1 MLFLLTGDVQIGKTR
16 WLERLAAELSGDGVQ
31 VAGVLAPGVWRVR
44 EPHEVPGERGLAG
57 EGRFEKLGIDNVLL
71 PGGERVPFARRRDL
85 ALAEGSFDP
94 TSQSASAQLAWEI
107 ADEAIARVNAHFDR
121 IAAELAAVPAGAPA
135 LPGEAG
141 SRGYAPLPVDPAAGM
156 FHVKHS
162 FAQTYVSRETSGA
175 EAGETPAD
183 PSTGGS
189 RIVVPADEPDA
200 EGSVTVG
207 AEGGLLVVDEL
218 GRLELMR
225 DGGLVSAVALLE
237 RGPSARF
244 PMRSLWCVIG
254 CARGRRSA
262 SPAPGMGRACFRRAT
277 TRAVSCGLRSAF
289 PAEIRARCRS
299 KNTLRPAIPCFR
311 ATMRRSLVGV
321 RLLCVRCVRPCGQ
334 FDPCFP

>member
-1 MLFLLTGDVQIGKTR
+1 M
-16 WLERLAAELSGDGVQ
+16 
-31 VAGVLAPGVWRVR
+31 
-44 EPHEVPGERGLAG
+44 
-57 EGRFEKLGIDNVLL
+57 LL

-135 LPGEAG
+135 LPGGAG
-141 SRGYAPLPVDPAAGM
+141 SGGYAPLPVDPAAGM

-244 PMRSLWCVIG
+244 PHALVVVRDWLCPRAEERFAGAWDGSRMLSPG
-254 CARGRRSA
+254 DDARGLVRA
-262 SPAPGMGRACFRRAT
+262 SF
-277 TRAVSCGLRSAF
+277 GLS
-289 PAEIRARCRS
+289 
-299 KNTLRPAIPCFR
+299 
-311 ATMRRSLVGV
+311 G
-321 RLLCVRCVRPCGQ
+321 
-334 FDPCFP
+334 

>member
-16 WLERLAAELSGDGVQ
+16 RLERLAAELAGDGVP

-135 LPGEAG
+135 LPGDAG
-141 SRGYAPLPVDPAAGM
+141 SGGYAPLPVDPAAGM

-189 RIVVPADEPDA
+189 RIVVEADEPDA

-244 PMRSLWCVIG
+244 PHALVVVRDWLCPRAEERFAGAWDGSRVLSPG
-254 CARGRRSA
+254 DDARGLVRA
-262 SPAPGMGRACFRRAT
+262 SF
-277 TRAVSCGLRSAF
+277 GLS
-289 PAEIRARCRS
+289 
-299 KNTLRPAIPCFR
+299 
-311 ATMRRSLVGV
+311 G
-321 RLLCVRCVRPCGQ
+321 
-334 FDPCFP
+334 

>member
-141 SRGYAPLPVDPAAGM
+141 SGGYAPLPVDPAAGM
-156 FHVKHS
+156 FHVKHLERRRARPRPIQVREVRASS
-162 FAQTYVSRETSGA
+162 FRRTNSTLRAPLPSVRRAVCSWSTSW
-175 EAGETPAD
+175 
-183 PSTGGS
+183 GGS
-189 RIVVPADEPDA
+189 NSCATA
-200 EGSVTVG
+200 GSF
-207 AEGGLLVVDEL
+207 L
-218 GRLELMR
+218 RWR
-225 DGGLVSAVALLE
+225 FWSAGPR
-237 RGPSARF
+237 RGS

-262 SPAPGMGRACFRRAT
+262 SPASGMGRSCFRRAT

-289 PAEIRARCRS
+289 PAEIRARCRP

>member
-141 SRGYAPLPVDPAAGM
+141 PRPIQVREVRASSFRRTNPTRRAPLPSVRRA
-156 FHVKHS
+156 VCS
-162 FAQTYVSRETSGA
+162 WSTSW
-175 EAGETPAD
+175 
-183 PSTGGS
+183 GGS
-189 RIVVPADEPDA
+189 NSCATA
-200 EGSVTVG
+200 GSF
-207 AEGGLLVVDEL
+207 L
-218 GRLELMR
+218 RWR
-225 DGGLVSAVALLE
+225 FWSAGPR
-237 RGPSARF
+237 RGS

>member
-16 WLERLAAELSGDGVQ
+16 WLERLAAELAGDGVP

-135 LPGEAG
+135 LPGDAG
-141 SRGYAPLPVDPAAGM
+141 SGGYAPLPVDPAAGM

-162 FAQTYVSRETSGA
+162 FAH
-175 EAGETPAD
+175 P
-183 PSTGGS
+183 
-189 RIVVPADEPDA
+189 
-200 EGSVTVG
+200 
-207 AEGGLLVVDEL
+207 
-218 GRLELMR
+218 
-225 DGGLVSAVALLE
+225 
-237 RGPSARF
+237 
-244 PMRSLWCVIG
+244 
-254 CARGRRSA
+254 RSA
-262 SPAPGMGRACFRRAT
+262 AS
-277 TRAVSCGLRSAF
+277 
-289 PAEIRARCRS
+289 
-299 KNTLRPAIPCFR
+299 RP
-311 ATMRRSLVGV
+311 
-321 RLLCVRCVRPCGQ
+321 RPSG
-334 FDPCFP
+334 

>member
-162 FAQTYVSRETSGA
+162 FASW
-175 EAGETPAD
+175 
-183 PSTGGS
+183 GGS
-189 RIVVPADEPDA
+189 NSCATA
-200 EGSVTVG
+200 GSF
-207 AEGGLLVVDEL
+207 L
-218 GRLELMR
+218 RWR
-225 DGGLVSAVALLE
+225 FWSAGPR
-237 RGPSARF
+237 RGS

>member
-183 PSTGGS
+183 PC
-189 RIVVPADEPDA
+189 RWIRKD
-200 EGSVTVG
+200 
-207 AEGGLLVVDEL
+207 
-218 GRLELMR
+218 GR
-225 DGGLVSAVALLE
+225 
-237 RGPSARF
+237 
-244 PMRSLWCVIG
+244 
-254 CARGRRSA
+254 
-262 SPAPGMGRACFRRAT
+262 
-277 TRAVSCGLRSAF
+277 
-289 PAEIRARCRS
+289 
-299 KNTLRPAIPCFR
+299 
-311 ATMRRSLVGV
+311 
-321 RLLCVRCVRPCGQ
+321 
-334 FDPCFP
+334 

>member
-16 WLERLAAELSGDGVQ
+16 WLERLAAELAGDGVP

-135 LPGEAG
+135 LPGDAG
-141 SRGYAPLPVDPAAGM
+141 SGGYAPLPVDPAAGM
-156 FHVKHS
+156 FLRWRFWS
-162 FAQTYVSRETSGA
+162 
-175 EAGETPAD
+175 AGPRR
-183 PSTGGS
+183 GS
-189 RIVVPADEPDA
+189 
-200 EGSVTVG
+200 
-207 AEGGLLVVDEL
+207 
-218 GRLELMR
+218 
-225 DGGLVSAVALLE
+225 
-237 RGPSARF
+237 

-277 TRAVSCGLRSAF
+277 TRAVSCRLRSAF
-289 PAEIRARCRS
+289 PAEIRARCRP
-299 KNTLRPAIPCFR
+299 KNTLRPAIPFFR

>member
-1 MLFLLTGDVQIGKTR
+1 MAAFSPRGGVFRRAAILQYAVEYNIRSRINNREGAGAAMLFLLTGDVQIGKTR

-141 SRGYAPLPVDPAAGM
+141 SGGYAPSP
-156 FHVKHS
+156 S
-162 FAQTYVSRETSGA
+162 IRRRE
-175 EAGETPAD
+175 
-183 PSTGGS
+183 
-189 RIVVPADEPDA
+189 
-200 EGSVTVG
+200 
-207 AEGGLLVVDEL
+207 
-218 GRLELMR
+218 
-225 DGGLVSAVALLE
+225 
-237 RGPSARF
+237 
-244 PMRSLWCVIG
+244 
-254 CARGRRSA
+254 
-262 SPAPGMGRACFRRAT
+262 CFT
-277 TRAVSCGLRSAF
+277 
-289 PAEIRARCRS
+289 
-299 KNTLRPAIPCFR
+299 
-311 ATMRRSLVGV
+311 
-321 RLLCVRCVRPCGQ
+321 
-334 FDPCFP
+334 

>member
-162 FAQTYVSRETSGA
+162 FAQTYVFT
-175 EAGETPAD
+175 
-183 PSTGGS
+183 
-189 RIVVPADEPDA
+189 
-200 EGSVTVG
+200 
-207 AEGGLLVVDEL
+207 
-218 GRLELMR
+218 
-225 DGGLVSAVALLE
+225 
-237 RGPSARF
+237 
-244 PMRSLWCVIG
+244 
-254 CARGRRSA
+254 
-262 SPAPGMGRACFRRAT
+262 
-277 TRAVSCGLRSAF
+277 
-289 PAEIRARCRS
+289 
-299 KNTLRPAIPCFR
+299 
-311 ATMRRSLVGV
+311 
-321 RLLCVRCVRPCGQ
+321 
-334 FDPCFP
+334 